1 MTKTVELFKDLP
13 TYKWLKAKGIVP
25 STTTTY
31 TLAQIQQAVAAK
43 TGFIPTVGCNKQGY
57 LSEMWYHYVVQGSV
71 GTGKFIHSAP
81 DGPKSSCPATGIK
94 YVPKVPVAR
103 FFTVTLM
110 PITTPQQLVD
120 EYKRSGA
127 FDLLR
132 KKLLTEF
139 QNTKSHEK
147 FLERVDDIA
156 RDKLKDDV
164 HLAYKKRDKLHEETM
179 IELERYPLWERAVND
194 TKSEILERRPFYLAV
209 DEDLSRILQ
218 TEKLNMQARG
228 VPIVWR
234 PGSGLKPSTP
244 QPPAPMEPP
253 PPPPPPPSGTP
264 PPVPPPPTAVPPVP
278 HYPFW
283 GYPGMPFPGYPGVPM
298 GGYGM
303 YGYNYGYP
311 DPSMYG
317 YPGAQQFPNGYPAP
331 NGVPTPP
338 PPPPPGVY
346 APTPPPPPPPGGY
359 PNQQGGGWN

>member
-1 MTKTVELFKDLP
+1 
-13 TYKWLKAKGIVP
+13 
-25 STTTTY
+25 
-31 TLAQIQQAVAAK
+31 
-43 TGFIPTVGCNKQGY
+43 
-57 LSEMWYHYVVQGSV
+57 
-71 GTGKFIHSAP
+71 
-81 DGPKSSCPATGIK
+81 
-94 YVPKVPVAR
+94 
-103 FFTVTLM
+103 M

-179 IELERYPLWERAVND
+179 IELERYPLWERALND
-194 TKSEILERRPFYLAV
+194 AKSEILERRPFYLAV

-228 VPIVWR
+228 VPIIWR

-278 HYPFW
+278 QYPFW
-283 GYPGMPFPGYPGVPM
+283 GYPGMPFQGYPGAPM

-303 YGYNYGYP
+303 YRGYYGYP

-317 YPGAQQFPNGYPAP
+317 YPGAQQFPNGYPPPP

-338 PPPPPGVY
+338 PPPPPGIY
-346 APTPPPPPPPGGY
+346 APTPTPTPPPPPPPGGY
-359 PNQQGGGWN
+359 PSQQGGGWN